1 MKKNSVLFFLFL
13 LLNAYQALAQNVYVI
28 RIRQE
33 IDPQMSHFVKLG
45 LQAATL
51 DSADCIILDMDTYG
65 GALMDAD
72 KIRMALL
79 KYPKPV
85 YVYINKNAASA
96 GALISIAC
104 DSIYMDAGSIIG
116 AATVVDGEGK
126 PAPDKYQSDMRA
138 MMRSTAET
146 NHRNPVFAESMVGR
160 AVGKDSL
167 TVGNVTTF
175 TTSEALKNGY
185 CEAEIHSLEELY
197 AHLHL
202 DNANITTFELST
214 TDTIINFFMN
224 PALRGLLLLLII
236 GGIYFELQT
245 PGIGFPLLAALL
257 GIALYFIPSYLTG
270 LAENW
275 EILIFFIG
283 VVLLI
288 LEITVIPGFGLAG
301 LSGLLLIVSS
311 LILVGLNNSSF
322 DFTFVPESDIYI
334 TSATVLASFTA
345 GTVLALVAGNHFMKS
360 ALFNKI
366 SLQDTFQ
373 SSDGFTSNVHT
384 ERLIGKQGISYSVL
398 RPSGKILM
406 DGNVYDAYTR
416 GEYVEANKAVEVI
429 EQVGS
434 SLKVKEIHVQ

>member
-1 MKKNSVLFFLFL
+1 
-13 LLNAYQALAQNVYVI
+13 
-28 RIRQE
+28 
-33 IDPQMSHFVKLG
+33 MSHFVELG
-45 LQAATL
+45 LQAATR
-51 DSADCIILDMDTYG
+51 DSADYIILDMDTYG
-65 GALMDAD
+65 GALLDAD

-138 MMRSTAET
+138 MMRTTAET
-146 NHRNPVFAESMVGR
+146 NHRNPVFAENMVGK
-160 AVGKDSL
+160 AVGADSL

-175 TTSEALKNGY
+175 TTSEAIKNGY

-197 AHLHL
+197 TYLHLHH
-202 DNANITTFELST
+202 AAITHFELST
-214 TDTIINFFMN
+214 TDQIVNFFMN

-245 PGIGFPLLAALL
+245 PGIGVALFAALV
-257 GIALYFIPSYLTG
+257 GIALYFIPSYLNG

-283 VVLLI
+283 AVLLI

-301 LSGLLLIVSS
+301 LSGLVLIVSS
-311 LILVGLNNSSF
+311 LILVGLNNDTF

-334 TSATVLASFTA
+334 TSATVLAAFTA
-345 GTVLALVAGNHFMKS
+345 GTVLAFAAGNRFMKS

-373 SSDGFTSNVHT
+373 SSDGFTSNFHT
-384 ERLIGKQGISYSVL
+384 EVLTGKQGTSYSVL
-398 RPSGKILM
+398 RPSGKILL